1 MRSLTLLDVVSH
13 PIVGSSGSSSSS
25 SSTPSTSAIDSTP
38 TSVAAVTL
46 DAATRTLYVV
56 AETTTPQACSQLC
69 VYRLENGR
77 HSNEF
82 PQPIISWTTDLVSP
96 LPNIPLVVAFKY
108 LPESDSLVLVLSNGD
123 VEQIT
128 DSSELMGSDATR
140 ENVGTFD
147 SGIKAAA
154 WAPDEELLA
163 IVTGD
168 DLLLSMTATFDVL
181 SEGPL
186 TTTSFGVDAPVNVG
200 WGDKSTQFHG
210 SLGKSAAKQPSIPTT
225 QTLASPNDDDRIR
238 ISWRGD
244 SAWFSVTKFE
254 RTPTGDTRRVLRVY
268 SRLGELSSTGEACMG
283 MEGGLSW
290 QPSGSLIAANQ
301 REGGQQNVVFFERN
315 GLRRYAFA
323 LREPEAATVKELSW
337 NSESNLL
344 GIWLSRE
351 DGDAVQLWNR
361 NNYCW
366 TLKQELAPRS
376 RITSLFWH
384 PEEPLS
390 LYLTTRKGIQHFCL
404 AWDTFISSRKAPK
417 DSGSV
422 AVVDGTTLKLTPF
435 RLVNIP
441 PPMAAIVLH
450 LGAGITKTPVHVSF
464 AKEENGFVVL
474 FDDGLVQSWAWELD
488 LKTKRNKPRSE
499 IKGPVLAWSMKVEG
513 DGYCKQC
520 AVVGRGEEKKVAVL
534 RCTGTVGTEVV
545 LLGKKG
551 GQEVVKAEE
560 GAWKIEGVEGGF
572 VLESKDGML
581 LEVSPQATSDDILPS
596 NHLLPLPEFCP
607 DIRTLTLSTTR
618 LVLGLS
624 LSGRLYS
631 NSRLLASDA
640 TSFICTHDFLI
651 YTTFTHEAK
660 FIPLFSLE
668 SGKQNDF
675 VTHIENVRKAAND
688 EESSGSNLVKSGG
701 MGIRRA
707 VERGSRIVTVVESS
721 TTLVLQMPRGNLE
734 TICPRPLVLRIVRH
748 ELDRYVGALA
758 FTVLMLSQSSLRL
771 LSSRCHYRTAFLTC
785 RRHRIDLNILY
796 DHKPSTFRAQ
806 LSDFVTQV
814 KEVDYLN
821 LFLSGLKDE
830 DVTKTMY
837 KPLMILGP
845 TPSTW
850 TALAV
855 EGDESD
861 VIEGKVNEVCDLV
874 REELEKRDVFEYANS
889 VLTAYVRKKPADYES
904 ALRVLVDLK
913 ADADARLT
921 YTAKDSER
929 AQDAV
934 KYIIFL
940 SDANKL
946 YDLALGMYDFGL
958 VLLIAQESQKDPRE
972 YLPFLRE
979 LRQLDTYLQRHRI
992 DDHLE
997 RYDSALRN
1005 LAKAGEERFDEVL
1018 EYTKKHGLFKTAL
1031 EAYKADSARYK
1042 VVVEANADYLMENRK
1057 YAEAGLLYSIASQPT
1072 KAMAAY
1078 QSANAWQELFTI
1090 ALSPASPEMP
1100 KKPASEIKAL
1110 AVEVAEALRG
1120 KRRFSEA
1127 GRVLLEYGR
1136 DIEAAVHVLVE
1147 GNEFAEC
1154 LRISTLYNRRDLIE
1168 THVKASTLEAQ
1179 SKLIDDFG
1187 ELKEQIEK
1195 QVERLDELKKRRDA
1209 NPNQFFCIDD
1219 PSAGPDDIDVQ
1230 PDGESDAG
1238 TAFTRYTAAA
1248 PTTLGGGSRIS
1259 STRSSRSRR
1268 RAGLK
1273 KAAGKKGSIYEE
1285 TYLLNSFKKSVE
1297 TRLAELQTETGALL
1311 SALLL
1316 LHSTNHR
1323 SAAAALQAEL
1333 TSLEEFLRASLD
1345 HVWSWREKEWATEKH
1360 EEVRLK
1366 ERGEWVEKP
1375 KPEEGTEK
1383 VESPKMAREKWKIG
1397 LLDVL

>member
-1 MRSLTLLDVVSH
+1 MRSLTLLDLVSH
-13 PIVGSSGSSSSS
+13 PVVGSSSSS
-25 SSTPSTSAIDSTP
+25 SSSSSTSTSLS
-38 TSVAAVTL
+38 SVAAVTL
-46 DAATRTLYVV
+46 DAATQTLYVV
-56 AETTTPQACSQLC
+56 AETATPDSCSELC
-69 VYRLENGR
+69 IYRLENGR
-77 HSNEF
+77 QSHEP
-82 PQPIISWTTDLVSP
+82 PQPLTSWTTDLISP
-96 LPNIPLVVAFKY
+96 LPNIPLVVAFRY
-108 LPESDSLVLVLSNGD
+108 LPESDSLVLVLSNGH
-123 VEQIT
+123 VEQI
-128 DSSELMGSDATR
+128 SDPSGAMAAGAMR

-163 IVTGD
+163 LVTGD
-168 DLLLSMTATFDVL
+168 DLLLSITATFDVL

-210 SLGKSAAKQPSIPTT
+210 SLGKSAAQQPSLTPT

-244 SAWFSVTKFE
+244 SAWFSVSKFE
-254 RTPTGDTRRVLRVY
+254 RTPTGDTRRVLRIY
-268 SRLGELSSTGEACMG
+268 SRLGGLSSTGEACMG

-301 REGGQQNVVFFERN
+301 REGPQQKVVFFERN
-315 GLRRYAFA
+315 GLRRYEFA
-323 LREPEAATVKELSW
+323 LREEREGATVKELSW

-344 GIWLSRE
+344 GVWLRKE
-351 DGDAVQLWNR
+351 GGDVVQLWNR

-390 LYLTTRKGIQHFCL
+390 LYLTTSTGIEHFSL
-404 AWDTFISSRKAPK
+404 AWDTFISSREAPK

-422 AVVDGTTLKLTPF
+422 AVVDGATLKLTPF

-441 PPMAAIVLH
+441 PPMAAIVLT
-450 LGAGITKTPVHVSF
+450 LGSDITKTPVHVAF
-464 AKEENGFVVL
+464 AKQENGFVVL
-474 FDDGLVQSWAWELD
+474 FDDGLVQSWAWELN
-488 LKTKRNKPRSE
+488 LKTMRYKPRNE
-499 IKGPVLAWSMKVEG
+499 IKEPVLDWSVKIDGE
-513 DGYCKQC
+513 GYCKQC
-520 AVVGRGEEKKVAVL
+520 AVMGKGDQKKVAVL
-534 RCTGTVGTEVV
+534 RCTGRGGTEVV
-545 LLGKKG
+545 LLRKEAK
-551 GQEVVKAEE
+551 QEVIRVEE
-560 GAWKIEGVEGGF
+560 GAWRIEGTEDGF
-572 VLESKDGML
+572 VLESKDGTL
-581 LEVSPQATSDDILPS
+581 FEVSSQATSDDILLPS
-596 NHLLPLPEFCP
+596 DDLMPLAEFCP

-618 LVLGLS
+618 IVLGLS

-640 TSFICTHDFLI
+640 TSFICTHNFLI

-668 SGKQNDF
+668 SGQQNDF
-675 VTHIENVRKAAND
+675 VTHVENVRKSASN
-688 EESSGSNLVKSGG
+688 EQESTNSVKNGG

-734 TICPRPLVLRIVRH
+734 TICPRPLVLRIVRQ
-748 ELDRYVGALA
+748 ELDRG
-758 FTVLMLSQSSLRL
+758 
-771 LSSRCHYRTAFLTC
+771 HYRTAFLTC

-796 DHKPSTFRAQ
+796 DHNPTTFRAH
-806 LSDFVTQV
+806 LPDFVSQV

-837 KPLMILGP
+837 KSLMILGP
-845 TPSTW
+845 KPSTS
-850 TALAV
+850 TTV
-855 EGDESD
+855 VTEGDD
-861 VIEGKVNEVCDLV
+861 GVVEGKVNEVCNLV
-874 REELEKRDVFEYANS
+874 REELEKKDVFEYANS
-889 VLTAYVRKKPADYES
+889 VLTAYVRKKPADYEA
-904 ALRVLVDLK
+904 ALRVLVELK
-913 ADADARLT
+913 
-921 YTAKDSER
+921 AKDSER

-946 YDLALGMYDFGL
+946 YDLALGMYDFSL
-958 VLLIAQESQKDPRE
+958 VLLVAQESQKDPRE

-1005 LAKAGEERFDEVL
+1005 LAKAGEGRFEEVL
-1018 EYTKKHGLFKTAL
+1018 EYTKRHGLFGTAL
-1031 EAYKADSARYK
+1031 EAYKGDAGRYR

-1057 YAEAGLLYSIASQPT
+1057 YAEAGLLCLHVCIVYSIASQPS
-1072 KAMAAY
+1072 KAIVAY

-1090 ALSPASPEMP
+1090 ALSSASPEMP
-1100 KKPASEIKAL
+1100 KKSASEIKAL
-1110 AVEVAEALRG
+1110 AMEVAESLRG

-1136 DIEAAVHVLVE
+1136 DLEAAVQVLIE

-1154 LRISTLYNRRDLIE
+1154 LRICSLYNRRDLIE

-1219 PSAGPDDIDVQ
+1219 PSGGPDDIDVQ

-1259 STRSSRSRR
+1259 STRSSRSKR

-1316 LHSTNHR
+1316 LHSTTHR

-1333 TSLEEFLRASLD
+1333 ASLEDAFRTSLD
-1345 HVWSWREKEWATEKH
+1345 HLWSWREKEWATEKH
-1360 EEVRLK
+1360 EELRLK
-1366 ERGEWVEKP
+1366 ARGEWVEKP

-1383 VESPKMAREKWKIG
+1383 VERPKMAREKWRIG
-1397 LLDVL
+1397 LLEVL

>member
-1 MRSLTLLDVVSH
+1 MRSLTLLELVSH
-13 PIVGSSGSSSSS
+13 PVVGSSSSS
-25 SSTPSTSAIDSTP
+25 SSTSTSPSL
-38 TSVAAVTL
+38 VAAVTL
-46 DAATRTLYVV
+46 DAATQTLYVV
-56 AETTTPQACSQLC
+56 AETVTPQSCSELC
-69 VYRLENGR
+69 IYRLGNDRQSHEL
-77 HSNEF
+77 
-82 PQPIISWTTDLVSP
+82 PQPIIRWTTDLISP
-96 LPNIPLVVAFKY
+96 LPNIPLVVAFRY
-108 LPESDSLVLVLSNGD
+108 LPESDSLVLVLSNGH
-123 VEQIT
+123 VEQI
-128 DSSELMGSDATR
+128 SDPSGAIGGAAMR

-154 WAPDEELLA
+154 WAPDGESLA
-163 IVTGD
+163 LVTGD
-168 DLLLSMTATFDVL
+168 DLLLSITATFDVL

-210 SLGKSAAKQPSIPTT
+210 SLGRSAAQQSSLTPT

-244 SAWFSVTKFE
+244 SAWFSVSKFE
-254 RTPTGDTRRVLRVY
+254 RTPTGDTRRVLRIF
-268 SRLGELSSTGEACMG
+268 SRLGELSSTGEACVG

-290 QPSGSLIAANQ
+290 QPSGSLIAVNQ
-301 REGGQQNVVFFERN
+301 RDKGQQRVVFFERN
-315 GLRRYAFA
+315 GLRR
-323 LREPEAATVKELSW
+323 
-337 NSESNLL
+337 
-344 GIWLSRE
+344 RE
-351 DGDAVQLWNR
+351 DGDVVQLWNR

-366 TLKQELAPRS
+366 TLKQEIAPRS

-390 LYLTTRKGIQHFCL
+390 LYLTNSTGIEHFSL
-404 AWDTFISSRKAPK
+404 AWDTFVSSREAPK

-422 AVVDGTTLKLTPF
+422 AVVDGATLKLTPF

-441 PPMAAIVLH
+441 PPMAAIVLT
-450 LGAGITKTPVHVSF
+450 LGLDITKTPVHVAF
-464 AKEENGFVVL
+464 AKQENGFVVL
-474 FDDGLVQSWAWELD
+474 FDNGLVQSWAWELN
-488 LKTKRNKPRSE
+488 LKTTRNKPRNE
-499 IKGPVLAWSMKVEG
+499 IKEPVLDWSVKIDG
-513 DGYCKQC
+513 QGYCKQC
-520 AVVGRGEEKKVAVL
+520 AVVGKGDQKKVAVL
-534 RCTGTVGTEVV
+534 RYTGRGGTEVV
-545 LLGKKG
+545 LLGKEGKP
-551 GQEVVKAEE
+551 EVIRVEE
-560 GAWKIEGVEGGF
+560 GAWRIEGTEDGF
-572 VLESKDGML
+572 VLESKDGTL
-581 LEVSPQATSDDILPS
+581 LEVSSQATSDDILLPS
-596 NHLLPLPEFCP
+596 DDLMPLAEFCS

-618 LVLGLS
+618 IVLGLS

-631 NSRLLASDA
+631 NSKLLASDA

-668 SGKQNDF
+668 SGQQNDF
-675 VTHIENVRKAAND
+675 VTHVESVRKSASSE
-688 EESSGSNLVKSGG
+688 EESSNSVKNGG

-707 VERGSRIVTVVESS
+707 VERGSRLVTVVESS

-734 TICPRPLVLRIVRH
+734 TICPRPLVLRIVRQ
-748 ELDRYVGALA
+748 ELDRG
-758 FTVLMLSQSSLRL
+758 
-771 LSSRCHYRTAFLTC
+771 HYRTAFLTC

-796 DHKPSTFRAQ
+796 DHNPTTFRAH
-806 LSDFVTQV
+806 LSEFVSQV

-830 DVTKTMY
+830 DVTKTIY
-837 KPLMILGP
+837 RSLMILRP
-845 TPSTW
+845 KPSTSMK
-850 TALAV
+850 AV
-855 EGDESD
+855 TEEDDG
-861 VIEGKVNEVCDLV
+861 VVKGKVNEVCDLV
-874 REELEKRDVFEYANS
+874 REELEKRDVFGYANS
-889 VLTAYVRKKPADYES
+889 VLTAYVRKKPADYEA
-904 ALRVLVDLK
+904 ALKVLVELK
-913 ADADARLT
+913 
-921 YTAKDSER
+921 AKDSDR

-946 YDLALGMYDFGL
+946 YDLALGMYDFSL

-1005 LAKAGEERFDEVL
+1005 LAKAGEGRFEEVL
-1018 EYTKKHGLFKTAL
+1018 EYAKRHGLFGTAL
-1031 EAYKADSARYK
+1031 EAYKADAGRYR

-1057 YAEAGLLYSIASQPT
+1057 YAQAGLLYSIASQPS
-1072 KAMAAY
+1072 KAIAAY

-1090 ALSPASPEMP
+1090 ALSSASPEMP
-1100 KKPASEIKAL
+1100 KKSAGEIKAL
-1110 AVEVAEALRG
+1110 AVEVAESLRG

-1136 DIEAAVHVLVE
+1136 DLEAAVHVLIE

-1154 LRISTLYNRRDLIE
+1154 LRICSLYNRRDLVE

-1179 SKLIDDFG
+1179 STLIDDFG

-1219 PSAGPDDIDVQ
+1219 PSEGPEDIDVQ

-1248 PTTLGGGSRIS
+1248 PTTLRGGSRIS
-1259 STRSSRSRR
+1259 STRSSRSKR

-1316 LHSTNHR
+1316 LHSTTHR

-1333 TSLEEFLRASLD
+1333 ASLEDAFRTSLD
-1345 HVWSWREKEWATEKH
+1345 HLWSWREKEWATERH
-1360 EEVRLK
+1360 EELRLK
-1366 ERGEWVEKP
+1366 ARGEWVEKP

-1383 VESPKMAREKWKIG
+1383 VERPKMAKEKWRLG
-1397 LLDVL
+1397 LLEVL